1 MVNYL
6 IKENDLSHCVGAIR
20 IRGFDLLKRENE
32 PKHITHH
39 YSTNKTVLRRGFGF
53 TARIFLS
60 KEYDQHRH
68 ALNVEFRR
76 GVKPGFLNSSRFEC
90 IIDRRAVRNWE
101 WRGSVKARHDKS
113 VDVEVDIP
121 VDTPVGEY
129 EVIAEVV
136 DLKTNRQDCFKAER
150 NVVILFNPWDSSE
163 CIVAFIHFVTSTQPM
178 HTYLCVT
185 VHTQYV
191 SAYTYIIH
199 SYI

>member
-1 MVNYL
+1 MFPC
-6 IKENDLSHCVGAIR
+6 IGAIK

-39 YSTNKTVLRRGFGF
+39 YCTDKVVLRRGFGF
-53 TARIFLS
+53 TVRIFLS
-60 KEYDQHRH
+60 KEYDQQRH

-76 GVKPGFLNSSRFEC
+76 GVKPGFLNNSRFEC

-101 WRGSVKARHDKS
+101 WSGSVKSKHDKS
-113 VDVEVDIP
+113 VDVEVAIP
-121 VDTPVGEY
+121 VDAPVGEY

-163 CIVAFIHFVTSTQPM
+163 CMIIAH
-178 HTYLCVT
+178 
-185 VHTQYV
+185 VH
-191 SAYTYIIH
+191 SGPPRGRHKCEA
-199 SYI
+199 